1 MRRGTLFVSII
12 AGIAGAAALS
22 TPALVLARIND
33 PPANQRPV
41 PSNCVAPTPAPPALF
56 IEGEIV
62 QDSHGNK
69 LVVDRQSR
77 EVLGI
82 VLEDKPARE
91 TKPSTLSSSRVK
103 AANAVA
109 LSLLDAIAAAERHSK
124 GGKILEVIL
133 EASFKPTVSAA
144 TYLLKIYRQGEIWEG
159 RMDANSGAILG
170 EEKASPE
177 SWLDVDDK
185 AVLAGLETASTTIVQ
200 AVQIAEQHA
209 QGKAIAAEIDV
220 GDGIETVWE
229 IIVITND
236 QKRKVIVDP
245 ATGQV
250 KSS

>member
-22 TPALVLARIND
+22 TPALVLARIDD
-33 PPANQRPV
+33 PPANQRAV
-41 PSNCVAPTPAPPALF
+41 TSNCAAPTPAPALF

-82 VLEDKPARE
+82 VLEGEPARE
-91 TKPSTLSSSRVK
+91 TKLSTLSSRRVK

-124 GGKILEVIL
+124 GGKILEV
-133 EASFKPTVSAA
+133 SFKPTAWAA
-144 TYLLKIYRQGEIWEG
+144 AYLLKIYRQGAIWEG
-159 RMDANSGAILG
+159 RMDANSGAIMG
-170 EEKASPE
+170 EREASPE

-209 QGKAIAAEIDV
+209 QGKAIAVEIDA
-220 GDGIETVWE
+220 GDGIEPVWE

>member
-22 TPALVLARIND
+22 TPALVLARIDD
-33 PPANQRPV
+33 PPANQRAV
-41 PSNCVAPTPAPPALF
+41 PPNCAEPAPAPALF

-82 VLEDKPARE
+82 VLEGEPARE

-124 GGKILEVIL
+124 GGKIMEVIL

-144 TYLLKIYRQGEIWEG
+144 TYLLKIYRQGAIWEG

-170 EEKASPE
+170 EREASPE

-209 QGKAIAAEIDV
+209 QGKAIAVEIDA
-220 GDGIETVWE
+220 GDGIEPVWE
-229 IIVITND
+229 IIVTTND

>member
-22 TPALVLARIND
+22 TPALVLARIDD
-33 PPANQRPV
+33 PPANQRTVTP
-41 PSNCVAPTPAPPALF
+41 NCAAPTLAPAPALF

-82 VLEDKPARE
+82 VLEDKLARE

-124 GGKILEVIL
+124 GGKILEV
-133 EASFKPTVSAA
+133 SFKPTAWAA
-144 TYLLKIYRQGEIWEG
+144 AYLLKIYRQGAIWEG

-170 EEKASPE
+170 EREASPE

-209 QGKAIAAEIDV
+209 QGKAIAAEIDA
-220 GDGIETVWE
+220 GDGIEPVWE
-229 IIVITND
+229 IIVTTND

-250 KSS
+250 KSG

>member
-22 TPALVLARIND
+22 TPALVLARIDD
-33 PPANQRPV
+33 PPANQRAV
-41 PSNCVAPTPAPPALF
+41 PSNCAAPTPAPALF

-82 VLEDKPARE
+82 VLEGEPGRE
-91 TKPSTLSSSRVK
+91 TKLSTLSSSRVK

-124 GGKILEVIL
+124 GGKILEV
-133 EASFKPTVSAA
+133 SFKPTAWAA
-144 TYLLKIYRQGEIWEG
+144 AYLLKIYRQGAIWEG

-170 EEKASPE
+170 EREASPE

-185 AVLAGLETASTTIVQ
+185 AVIAGLETASTTIVQ

-209 QGKAIAAEIDV
+209 QGKAIAVEIDA
-220 GDGIETVWE
+220 GDGIEPVWE
-229 IIVITND
+229 IIVTTND

>member
-22 TPALVLARIND
+22 TPAFVLARIGD
-33 PPANQRPV
+33 HPANQRAV
-41 PSNCVAPTPAPPALF
+41 PPNCAAPTPAPALF

-82 VLEDKPARE
+82 VLEGEPGRE
-91 TKPSTLSSSRVK
+91 TKPSTLSSSRVE

-124 GGKILEVIL
+124 GGKILEV
-133 EASFKPTVSAA
+133 SFKPTAWAA
-144 TYLLKIYRQGEIWEG
+144 AYLLKIYRQGAIWEG

-170 EEKASPE
+170 EEKESPE

-209 QGKAIAAEIDV
+209 QGKAIAVEIDA
-220 GDGIETVWE
+220 GDGIEPVWE

-236 QKRKVIVDP
+236 MKRKVIVDP

>member
-22 TPALVLARIND
+22 TPALVLARIDD
-33 PPANQRPV
+33 PPANQRAV
-41 PSNCVAPTPAPPALF
+41 PSNCAAPTPAPALF

-82 VLEDKPARE
+82 VLEGEPARE
-91 TKPSTLSSSRVK
+91 TKLSTLSSSRVK

-124 GGKILEVIL
+124 GGKILEV
-133 EASFKPTVSAA
+133 SFKPTAWAA
-144 TYLLKIYRQGEIWEG
+144 AYLLKIYRQGAIWEG

-170 EEKASPE
+170 EREASPE

-209 QGKAIAAEIDV
+209 QGKAIAVEIDA
-220 GDGIETVWE
+220 GDGIEPVWE
-229 IIVITND
+229 IIVTTND

>member
-22 TPALVLARIND
+22 TPALVLARIDD
-33 PPANQRPV
+33 PPANQRAV
-41 PSNCVAPTPAPPALF
+41 PSNCATPAPALF

-62 QDSHGNK
+62 QDSDGNK

-82 VLEDKPARE
+82 VLEGEPARE
-91 TKPSTLSSSRVK
+91 TKPSTLSSSRVE

-124 GGKILEVIL
+124 GGKILEV
-133 EASFKPTVSAA
+133 SFKPTAWAA
-144 TYLLKIYRQGEIWEG
+144 AYLLKIYRQGAIWEG

-170 EEKASPE
+170 EREASPE

-185 AVLAGLETASTTIVQ
+185 AVIAGLETASTTIVQ

-209 QGKAIAAEIDV
+209 QGKAIAAEIDA
-220 GDGIETVWE
+220 GDDIEPVWE

-236 QKRKVIVDP
+236 MKRKVIVDP

>member
-1 MRRGTLFVSII
+1 MRRGPLFVSII

-22 TPALVLARIND
+22 TPAFVLARIGD
-33 PPANQRPV
+33 HSANQRAVTP
-41 PSNCVAPTPAPPALF
+41 NCVAPTPAPPALF

-62 QDSHGNK
+62 QDSDGKK
-69 LVVDRQSR
+69 LVVDRQSH

-82 VLEDKPARE
+82 VLEGKPGRE

-124 GGKILEVIL
+124 GGKILEV
-133 EASFKPTVSAA
+133 SFKPTAWAA
-144 TYLLKIYRQGEIWEG
+144 AYLLKIYRQGAIWEG
-159 RMDANSGAILG
+159 RMDANSGEILG

-209 QGKAIAAEIDV
+209 QGKAIAVEIDA
-220 GDGIETVWE
+220 GDGIGTVWE

-236 QKRKVIVDP
+236 MKRKVIVDP
-245 ATGQV
+245 AV
-250 KSS
+250 ASA

>member
-22 TPALVLARIND
+22 TPALVLARIDD

-41 PSNCVAPTPAPPALF
+41 PSNCAAPTPAPALF

-124 GGKILEVIL
+124 GGKILEV
-133 EASFKPTVSAA
+133 SFKPTAWAA
-144 TYLLKIYRQGEIWEG
+144 AYLLKIYRQGAIWEG

-185 AVLAGLETASTTIVQ
+185 AVVASLETASTTIVQ

-209 QGKAIAAEIDV
+209 QGKAIAVEIDA
-220 GDGIETVWE
+220 GDGIGTVWE

>member
-1 MRRGTLFVSII
+1 MRHGTLFVSII
-12 AGIAGAAALS
+12 AGLAGAAALS
-22 TPALVLARIND
+22 TPALVLARIGD
-33 PPANQRPV
+33 HPANQRAVTP
-41 PSNCVAPTPAPPALF
+41 NCVAPTPAPPALF
-56 IEGEIV
+56 IEGDIV

-82 VLEDKPARE
+82 VLEGEPGRE

-109 LSLLDAIAAAERHSK
+109 PSLLDAIAAAERHSK

-144 TYLLKIYRQGEIWEG
+144 TYLLKIYRQGAIWEG

-170 EEKASPE
+170 EREASPE

-209 QGKAIAAEIDV
+209 QGKAIAAEIDA
-220 GDGIETVWE
+220 GDGIEPVWE

>member
-22 TPALVLARIND
+22 TPAFVLARIDD
-33 PPANQRPV
+33 PPANQRAV
-41 PSNCVAPTPAPPALF
+41 PPNCVAPTPAPALF

-82 VLEDKPARE
+82 VLEGKPARE

-124 GGKILEVIL
+124 GGKILEV
-133 EASFKPTVSAA
+133 SFKPTAWAA
-144 TYLLKIYRQGEIWEG
+144 AYLLKIYRQGAIWEG

-170 EEKASPE
+170 EREASPE

-185 AVLAGLETASTTIVQ
+185 AVIAGLETASTTIVQ

-209 QGKAIAAEIDV
+209 QGKAIAVEIDA
-220 GDGIETVWE
+220 GDGIEPVWE
-229 IIVITND
+229 IIVTTND

>member
-1 MRRGTLFVSII
+1 MRHGTLFVSII
-12 AGIAGAAALS
+12 AGLAGAAALS
-22 TPALVLARIND
+22 TPALVLARIGD
-33 PPANQRPV
+33 HPANQRAVTP
-41 PSNCVAPTPAPPALF
+41 NCVAPTPAPPALF

-82 VLEDKPARE
+82 VLEGEPARG

-109 LSLLDAIAAAERHSK
+109 PSLLDAIAAAERHSK
-124 GGKILEVIL
+124 GGKILEV
-133 EASFKPTVSAA
+133 SFKPTAWAA
-144 TYLLKIYRQGEIWEG
+144 AYLLKIYRQGAIWEG

-170 EEKASPE
+170 EREASPE

-209 QGKAIAAEIDV
+209 QGKAIAAEIDA
-220 GDGIETVWE
+220 GDGIEPVWE

>member
-22 TPALVLARIND
+22 TPAFVLARIGD
-33 PPANQRPV
+33 HPANQRAVTP
-41 PSNCVAPTPAPPALF
+41 NCVAPTPAPPALF

-62 QDSHGNK
+62 QDSDGKK
-69 LVVDRQSR
+69 LVVDRQSH

-82 VLEDKPARE
+82 VLEGKPGRE
-91 TKPSTLSSSRVK
+91 TKPSTLSSSRLE

-109 LSLLDAIAAAERHSK
+109 PSLLDAIAAAERHSK
-124 GGKILEVIL
+124 GGKILEV
-133 EASFKPTVSAA
+133 SFKPTVSAA
-144 TYLLKIYRQGEIWEG
+144 TYLLKIYRQGAIWER

-170 EEKASPE
+170 EREASPE

-220 GDGIETVWE
+220 GDGIGTVWE
-229 IIVITND
+229 IIVTTND